1 MVKGATGAGKST
13 LINGMVNYVLGV
25 EWNDDFPFKM
35 IVEDAKWQTESV
47 TDHVTAYTIHP
58 MEGSRVDYTFTII
71 NTPGFGD
78 TRGMERDE
86 EIKKKKQVKE
96 FLSFEG
102 GKALSTW
109 MQ

>member
-1 MVKGATGAGKST
+1 MVKGATDAGKST
-13 LINGMVNYVLGV
+13 LINGMVNYILGI

-58 MEGSRVDYTFTII
+58 MEGSHVDYTFTII
-71 NTPGFGD
+71 DTPGFGD

-86 EIKKKKQVKE
+86 EIKKQVKE